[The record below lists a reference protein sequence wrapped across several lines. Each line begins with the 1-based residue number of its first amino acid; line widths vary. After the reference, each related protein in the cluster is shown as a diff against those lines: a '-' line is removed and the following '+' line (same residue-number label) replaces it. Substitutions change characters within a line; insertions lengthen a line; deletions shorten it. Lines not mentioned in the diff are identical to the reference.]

1 MSNLLYVG
9 AAVVLSAVGSFIIW
23 ARAHKPRSLE
33 SGIDEFNRELRA
45 LSPDRRQDSSDG

>member
-9 AAVVLSAVGSFIIW
+9 AAVVLSAVGSFVLW

-33 SGIDEFNRELRA
+33 SGIDEFNRELNA
-45 LSPDRRQDSSDG
+45 LSPERRQEPPRG